1 MDIIFLDRKKCL
13 ATDLATIVVT
23 SGITGYPV

>member
-23 SGITGYPV
+23 PDILFKW